1 MEEEAQQTRTELGP
15 GGTQQ
20 IEGVLE
26 SEPSEVCAPFLEVSD
41 GLYSRKS

>member
-26 SEPSEVCAPFLEVSD
+26 SEPSEVCAPFKLRNEDVP
-41 GLYSRKS
+41 LL